1 MAGLAQTNT
10 ACINAPS
17 RKLFAPMFKARWQN
31 MQNIVND
38 SAFIDL
44 MPEPY
49 LTYYMA
55 FTRQCLQWASGFVPA
70 LHRQDFFSTGIGY
83 TVVDILARECMNGG
97 YRFESADKELLNR
110 MEHWKKDVNLD
121 NELYRMFWNSNAGG
135 NAFIALT
142 PNDGEI
148 YPVVYP
154 VNRCPK
160 FAVNRR
166 GIITSAFI
174 LNRFTAG
181 ETAYY
186 AKEIRLLL
194 KGKPFYRV
202 VLAKGT
208 LVTSPTWTGSTL
220 KTVPDEISEQF
231 EYTYGEI
238 ELNTWYKLP
247 ESVSGVGVY
256 NIRNKPVSVAI
267 ADMPAYSDSSL
278 YSALDILYAIDFDY
292 TQAQVDMYM
301 GKSRALIPKQFGG
314 GNAVINVGGRPET
327 VVDGISFSEAIRQ
340 PALKDDFYTEIFTAN
355 GEPVKPTFMQ
365 ADLRGEQHKFI
376 RDSYLEMLASKV
388 GLSSSTLANHLQYN
402 HDKTATQIEDEQTTT
417 EKTVNQKRAL
427 ITDEL
432 NRMFTDVAKFYG
444 YNDACIEI
452 AWGRAGSNTTS
463 VNDELL
469 NDYKEGVLPLR
480 KYLKKRW
487 SDLSEEEVE
496 EWATEIESEQQK
508 KAERDNFGGGMFDD
522 KDYFGSGEVN
532 GNEDSAGAV

>member
-44 MPEPY
+44 MPESY

-186 AKEIRLLL
+186 TKEIRLLL
-194 KGKPFYRV
+194 KGKPFYKV

-327 VVDGISFSEAIRQ
+327 VVDGISFSEAIHQ

-444 YNDACIEI
+444 YDNACIEI

-496 EWATEIESEQQK
+496 EWATEIEAEQQK

-532 GNEDSAGAV
+532 DNEDSAGAV

>member
-44 MPEPY
+44 IPEPY

-97 YRFESADKELLNR
+97 YRFESADKALLNR

-186 AKEIRLLL
+186 TKEIRLLL
-194 KGKPFYRV
+194 KGKPFYKV

-402 HDKTATQIEDEQTTT
+402 HDKTATQVEDEQTTT

-444 YNDACIEI
+444 YDNACIEI

>member
-10 ACINAPS
+10 ACIKAPS
-17 RKLFAPMFKARWQN
+17 RKLFAPMFRARWQN
-31 MQNIVND
+31 MQNVVND
-38 SAFIDL
+38 SAFIEL
-44 MPEPY
+44 IPEPY

-55 FTRQCLQWASGFVPA
+55 FTRQCLQWARGFVPA

-83 TVVDILARECMNGG
+83 TVIDILARECMNGG
-97 YRFESADKELLNR
+97 YRFESADKKLLNR
-110 MEHWKKDVNLD
+110 MEHWKKDVHLD
-121 NELYRMFWNSNAGG
+121 GEFYRMFWNSNAGG

-142 PNDGEI
+142 PNAGVI
-148 YPVVYP
+148 YPAVYP
-154 VNRCPK
+154 IDRCPK

-186 AKEIRLLL
+186 AKEIRLRL
-194 KGKPFYRV
+194 KGKPFYKV
-202 VLAKGT
+202 VLAQGT

-220 KTVPDEISEQF
+220 KTVPDEIAEQF

-238 ELNTWYKLP
+238 GLNTWYKLP
-247 ESVSGVGVY
+247 EALSGVGVY
-256 NIRNKPVSVAI
+256 NIKNKPVSAAI
-267 ADMPAYSDSSL
+267 ADMPGYADSSL
-278 YSALDILYAIDFDY
+278 MTALDVLYAIDFDY

-301 GKSRALIPKQFGG
+301 GKSRALIPKQYGG
-314 GNAVINVGGRPET
+314 GNAVINVGGRQGT
-327 VVDGISFSEAIRQ
+327 VADGVSFSEAISQ
-340 PALKDDFYTEIFTAN
+340 PALKDDFYTEIFTPN
-355 GEPVKPTFMQ
+355 GEAVKPTFIQ
-365 ADLRGEQHKFI
+365 AELRGEQHKFI
-376 RDSYLEMLASKV
+376 RDSYLELLASKV

-402 HDKTATQIEDEQTTT
+402 HDKTATQVEDEQTTT

-432 NRMFTDVAKFYG
+432 NRMLTDVARFYG
-444 YNDACIEI
+444 FDDACIEI
-452 AWGRAGSNTTS
+452 AWGRASSNTAA

-469 NDYKEGVLPLR
+469 RDYQAGVLPLR

-522 KDYFGSGEVN
+522 KDYYGDGEVKDDEN
-532 GNEDSAGAV
+532 SAGAV

>member
-31 MQNIVND
+31 MQNVVND

-44 MPEPY
+44 IPEPY

-142 PNDGEI
+142 PNGGEI
-148 YPVVYP
+148 YPVIYP

-194 KGKPFYRV
+194 KGKPFYKV

-208 LVTSPTWTGSTL
+208 LVTSPTWTGSML
-220 KTVPDEISEQF
+220 KTVPDEIAEQF

-314 GNAVINVGGRPET
+314 GNAVINVGGRPGT

-376 RDSYLEMLASKV
+376 RDGYLEMLASKV

-402 HDKTATQIEDEQTTT
+402 HDKTATQVEDEQTTT

-444 YNDACIEI
+444 YDNACIEI
-452 AWGRAGSNTTS
+452 AWGRAGSNTAS

>member
-31 MQNIVND
+31 MQNVVND

-44 MPEPY
+44 IPEPY

-97 YRFESADKELLNR
+97 YRFESADKALLNR

-186 AKEIRLLL
+186 TKEIRLLL
-194 KGKPFYRV
+194 KDKPFYKV

-220 KTVPDEISEQF
+220 KTVPDEIAEQF
-231 EYTYGEI
+231 EYTYGKI

-314 GNAVINVGGRPET
+314 GNAVINVGERPGT

-444 YNDACIEI
+444 YDNACIEI

>member
-1 MAGLAQTNT
+1 MASLAQTNT

-17 RKLFAPMFKARWQN
+17 RKLFAPMFRARWQN
-31 MQNIVND
+31 MQNVVND

-44 MPEPY
+44 IPEPY

-55 FTRQCLQWASGFVPA
+55 FTRQCLQWARGFVPS

-83 TVVDILARECMNGG
+83 TVIDILARECMNGG

-110 MEHWKKDVNLD
+110 MEHWEKDVKLD
-121 NELYRMFWNSNAGG
+121 NVFYTMFWHSNSGG
-135 NAFIALT
+135 NAFMVLT
-142 PNDGEI
+142 PNGGEL
-148 YPVVYP
+148 YPTAYP
-154 VNRCPK
+154 VNRCIPQI
-160 FAVNRR
+160 NRR
-166 GIITSAFI
+166 NVAVRAFI

-186 AKEIRLLL
+186 AKEIRLML
-194 KGKPFYRV
+194 KGKPFYKV

-208 LVTSPTWTGSTL
+208 LVTSPTWTGNTL
-220 KTVPDEISEQF
+220 KEVPDEIVEQF

-247 ESVSGVGVY
+247 ECLTGVGVY
-256 NIRNKPVSVAI
+256 NIRNKPVSAAI

-278 YSALDILYAIDFDY
+278 QSALDILYAIDFDY

-301 GKSRALIPKQFGG
+301 GKSRALIPKQLGG
-314 GNAVINVGGRPET
+314 GNAVINVNGRQGT
-327 VVDGISFSEAIRQ
+327 AVDGVSFSEAIRE

-355 GEPVKPTFMQ
+355 GEAVKPTFIQ

-376 RDSYLEMLASKV
+376 RDSYLELLASKV

-402 HDKTATQIEDEQTTT
+402 HDKTATQVEDEQTTT

-427 ITDEL
+427 ITDDL
-432 NRMFTDVAKFYG
+432 NRMLTDVAKFYG
-444 YNDACIEI
+444 YDDACIEI
-452 AWGRAGSNTTS
+452 AWGRAGSNTAS

-487 SDLSEEEVE
+487 SDLSEEEIE
-496 EWATEIESEQQK
+496 EWATEIEAEQQK
-508 KAERDNFGGGMFDD
+508 RSERENFGGGIFDD
-522 KDYFGSGEVN
+522 KDYFGNGEVN
-532 GNEDSAGAV
+532 NNADSAGAV

>member
-97 YRFESADKELLNR
+97 YRFESADKKLLNR

-194 KGKPFYRV
+194 KGKPFYKV

-327 VVDGISFSEAIRQ
+327 VVDGISFSEAIHQ

-376 RDSYLEMLASKV
+376 RDGYLEMLASKV

-402 HDKTATQIEDEQTTT
+402 HDKTATQVEDEQTTT

-508 KAERDNFGGGMFDD
+508 KAERDNFGGGMFND
-522 KDYFGSGEVN
+522 KDYFGIGEVN
-532 GNEDSAGAV
+532 GNEDSTGAV

>member
-194 KGKPFYRV
+194 KGKPFYKV

-220 KTVPDEISEQF
+220 KTVPDEIAEQF
-231 EYTYGEI
+231 EYTYGKI

-314 GNAVINVGGRPET
+314 GNAVINVGERPGT
-327 VVDGISFSEAIRQ
+327 LVDGISFSEAIRQ

-444 YNDACIEI
+444 YDNACIEI

-496 EWATEIESEQQK
+496 EWATEIEAEQQK

-532 GNEDSAGAV
+532 DNEDSAGAV

>member
-194 KGKPFYRV
+194 KGKPFYKV